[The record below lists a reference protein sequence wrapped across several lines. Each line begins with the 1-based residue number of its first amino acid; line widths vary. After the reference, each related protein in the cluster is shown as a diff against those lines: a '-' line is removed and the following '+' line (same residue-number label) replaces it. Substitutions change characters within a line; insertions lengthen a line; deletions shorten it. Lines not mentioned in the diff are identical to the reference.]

1 MITSSIRDGLLLRRL
16 SLVVLGS
23 FAVLALAGCGIF
35 SPDESDDGGGIN
47 PVVDFKRP
55 IVDPDLPDQGRGQL
69 VANLELAYAEMNYV
83 EYEKLIHDSY
93 IFRVDPA
100 DINIVGSAE
109 LSAAEDLD
117 STAAMFGGETGLEK
131 IFDDDGNLLRE
142 DVVPAVQTIRLDLN
156 PESASSWT
164 YMETGEF
171 AGTWRLI
178 YDVDMTVVYSG
189 ETRTDQITGKQVFYV
204 VATKVIENGNEFE
217 VWQLRAWE
225 DQGINS

>member
-1 MITSSIRDGLLLRRL
+1 MIMSSIRDGSLLRRP
-16 SLVVLGS
+16 SLALLGS

-35 SPDESDDGGGIN
+35 SPDESDDGGDII

-55 IVDPDLPDQGRGQL
+55 VFNPDLPDQGRGQ
-69 VANLELAYAEMNYV
+69 VIANLELAYAEMNYL
-83 EYEKLIHDSY
+83 EYEKLIHTSY
-93 IFRVDPA
+93 VFRVDPA

-131 IFDDDGNLLRE
+131 IFDDAGNLLRE
-142 DVVPAVQTIRLDLN
+142 DVVPAVQTIRLDLAQA
-156 PESASSWT
+156 SASSWT
-164 YMETGEF
+164 LMEAGEF

-178 YDVDMTVVYSG
+178 YEVDMTVIYSG
-189 ETRTDQITGKQVFYV
+189 ETRTDQIGGTQVFYV
-204 VATKVIENGNEFE
+204 VTTTVTENGNEFE